1 MDKAQAAWV
10 PCTGVV
16 EKLTGHEFGV
26 VAWGLE
32 SGASPLYPVILLG
45 GRALGRGH
53 PLPKARAKTDWYS
66 LSQTGPCVTVHGQ
79 LFCLEF
85 SGSVKQMCPSQGH
98 QWILLWALPAAGE
111 VHRNPYPL
119 PSLPLPDCRAPH
131 SAASTWEKEQ
141 ELRADQIR
149 VPPARHPSINSL
161 LIPFL
166 VVFGSE
172 VGLQVGR
179 IDEVSPV
186 GMGGKEK

>member
-1 MDKAQAAWV
+1 MGGFRLRCQDPRGKVRIQVPKLDKAQAAWV

-53 PLPKARAKTDWYS
+53 PLPKPRAKTDWYS
-66 LSQTGPCVTVHGQ
+66 LSQTGPCITVHGQ

-131 SAASTWEKEQ
+131 SAASTFSCGLW
-141 ELRADQIR
+141 I
-149 VPPARHPSINSL
+149 
-161 LIPFL
+161 
-166 VVFGSE
+166 GS
-172 VGLQVGR
+172 GSSGWQNR
-179 IDEVSPV
+179 
-186 GMGGKEK
+186 